1 MTESENLEQMNSDKS
16 VRHCPRCGS
25 IRVHRS
31 RRRGPLEQLLATM
44 GGAICRCHDCCARQ
58 AWFGASP
65 IPIGNRDP
73 QAPPWAGIAIFGSGC
88 AGLVLVWWVVT
99 RFAERSF

>member
-1 MTESENLEQMNSDKS
+1 MTVSENSENISSDNL
-16 VRHCPRCGS
+16 VRHCPKCGS

-31 RRRGPLEQLLATM
+31 RRRGPIEKLLAAM

-58 AWFGASP
+58 AWFGVSP

-73 QAPPWAGIAIFGSGC
+73 QAPPWAGIVMIGSGC